1 MEIVVP
7 FLSVTREMPRAR
19 HTSPYVVSK
28 SFLQTGSFTLL
39 DHPPVLYTAAPS
51 PTVDAVS
58 NAANPKYHV
67 SMKRCMMMVCA
78 SASAIQLSAELR
90 ALASRSIHQA
100 QIVRGRATKDDVD
113 RISWGKP
120 AKQRGTGSRGVP
132 HRLNQAE
139 RQLFDIAKA
148 KGYVEIAGSGWRT
161 TRRDAP
167 LVNTWRLWCDAI
179 ARPAIFVHKPTAIVL
194 DLSPLRVSD
203 MDQLVTA
210 LSAERFTALEGS
222 ACSEC
227 FTTLD
232 GPANAELD
240 REPIHRLPRLDIM
253 CTVDTLADA
262 KTSAKLLVELFEW
275 PILRRRVPSKRPI
288 NIKPGASRRHG
299 GYGIG

>member
-1 MEIVVP
+1 
-7 FLSVTREMPRAR
+7 
-19 HTSPYVVSK
+19 
-28 SFLQTGSFTLL
+28 
-39 DHPPVLYTAAPS
+39 
-51 PTVDAVS
+51 
-58 NAANPKYHV
+58 
-67 SMKRCMMMVCA
+67 MVCA

-90 ALASRSIHQA
+90 ALASRSVHQA
-100 QIVRGRATKDDVD
+100 QSVRGRATKDDVD

-167 LVNTWRLWCDAI
+167 LVNTWRLWCDAV

-203 MDQLVTA
+203 TESLVTA
-210 LSAERFTALEGS
+210 LSAERFT
-222 ACSEC
+222 
-227 FTTLD
+227 TLD
-232 GPANAELD
+232 GPADAELD
-240 REPIHRLPRLDIM
+240 GEPIHRLPRLDIVR
-253 CTVDTLADA
+253 TVESLADA
-262 KTSAKLLVELFEW
+262 KASAKLLVELFEW
-275 PILRRRVPSKRPI
+275 PVLRRRAPSKRPI